1 MYSLRRYLLGLT
13 VIGALLVGV
22 LSATASAAP
31 RAGPFDARFSDR
43 ECGEGKFCG
52 TGTVTGFGR
61 VKTVLAL
68 GAAAPP
74 APGCFGGKG
83 TRRMTLESDPKSALR
98 LAVSGAACGTRAW
111 GTFKIVSGTGV
122 FAGAK
127 GSGIIWGSPTS
138 PRYFGVISLT
148 T

>member
-1 MYSLRRYLLGLT
+1 MHSMRRYLLGLT
-13 VIGALLVGV
+13 VIGALLVAA
-22 LSATASAAP
+22 LAPTASAVP
-31 RAGPFDARFSDR
+31 RARPFDARFSDH
-43 ECGEGKFCG
+43 ECAEGKFCG
-52 TGTVTGFGR
+52 TGAVIGFGR
-61 VKTVLAL
+61 VKTELAL

-83 TRRMTLESDPKSALR
+83 TRRVTLENEPKSALR
-98 LAVSGAACGTRAW
+98 LAVQGAACGTRAW
-111 GTFKIVSGTGV
+111 GTFKIVSGTGI

-138 PRYFGVISLT
+138 PRYFGVLSLT